1 MVKALFATL
10 GTLLVAAGILGAIFV
25 VYMLA
30 VLGVINLP
38 WFAGVEAMERAGPM
52 INPQSA
58 PREHIVTLL
67 NRDIADDGRF
77 DITISEQKVNGL
89 LTGELGPGAPVQRIT
104 ADFHPNEIRLD
115 GELKGRV
122 GVPFGVTL
130 VPSLV
135 DGRAQI
141 SASDISIAAV
151 PIPEFGSHL
160 IDELAN
166 EIVNINRVLS
176 GRDGVVL
183 EVLELTENSLRLAGA
198 AGEAIRLPDG
208 AMPGVPAGLPPEIPQ
223 PRAQAETEPSVVPA
237 PDDWMYIALGDS
249 LTSGDGATDPSR
261 NFPTRFHQYL
271 NQTYGVPLR
280 FENLGISGEDSSG
293 FQTGE
298 APQLDRAIQLIEN
311 LRNDGLPDTQVHLV
325 TITMGANDIFPVL
338 QGRICFANPS
348 SSGCQ
353 ELIDDAIGLYEVRM
367 RHAMSR
373 LVAAVEPGTVIIYAS
388 YYNPFNF
395 GTGLV
400 FEAVS
405 QQTVDKLNEAVGR
418 VALAHGATIAQV
430 GSLFSGLVFGITNIS
445 AGDIHPND
453 EGHGV
458 ATRAFQDAY
467 EAVAISS

>member
-1 MVKALFATL
+1 
-10 GTLLVAAGILGAIFV
+10 
-25 VYMLA
+25 
-30 VLGVINLP
+30 
-38 WFAGVEAMERAGPM
+38 VERDGPV

-77 DITISEQKVNGL
+77 DITISEQTANGL
-89 LTGELGPGAPVQRIT
+89 LSGELGPGAPVQRVT
-104 ADFHPNEIRLD
+104 TEFHPNAIRLD

-122 GVPFGVTL
+122 GVPFRVTL

-151 PIPEFGSHL
+151 PIPQFGSDL

-166 EIVNINRVLS
+166 EIVNINRILS
-176 GRDGVVL
+176 GWDRVIL
-183 EVLELTENSLRLAGA
+183 EAFDVTEDSLRLAGV

-208 AMPGVPAGLPPEIPQ
+208 AMPGVPAVPPPEIPR
-223 PRAQAETEPSVVPA
+223 PRAQAEAEPSVSPA
-237 PDDWMYIALGDS
+237 PDAWMYLALGDS
-249 LTSGDGATDPSR
+249 LTSGDGATEPSR

-293 FQTGE
+293 FQKGE
-298 APQLDRAIQLIEN
+298 APQLDRAIQVIHS
-311 LRNDGLPDTQVHLV
+311 LRNDGIPGTQVHLI

-338 QGRICFANPS
+338 QGQVCFADPS

-353 ELIDDAIGLYEVRM
+353 KLLDDAIALYEVRM
-367 RHAMSR
+367 RQAMSR
-373 LVAAVEPGTVIIYAS
+373 LVTAVEPGTVILYAS

-405 QQTVDKLNEAVGR
+405 QQTVDKLNEAVSR
-418 VALAHGATIAQV
+418 VSLAHGATIAHV
-430 GSLFSGLVFGITNIS
+430 GSLFGGLAFGITNMS

-467 EAVAISS
+467 EAVAISG